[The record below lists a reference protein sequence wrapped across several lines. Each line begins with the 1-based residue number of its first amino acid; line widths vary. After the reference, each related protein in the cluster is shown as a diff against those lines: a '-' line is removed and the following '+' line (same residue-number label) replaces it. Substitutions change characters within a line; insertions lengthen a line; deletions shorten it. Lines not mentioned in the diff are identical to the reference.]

1 MLFNPLSANPTK
13 WSNALKQFVG
23 NLQKGQF
30 TCRCRECVKD
40 QVWGFSLA
48 APSRRSIFFPI
59 TVWKNVTKIRQWRRS
74 SVLLL
79 TLNKKNIVVYSS
91 KSSALTLGWN
101 YWYFQTNCLS
111 VFDHFV
117 KLALK
122 GLTFDLVKF
131 AASSYW

>member
-1 MLFNPLSANPTK
+1 MF
-13 WSNALKQFVG
+13 
-23 NLQKGQF
+23 
-30 TCRCRECVKD
+30 
-40 QVWGFSLA
+40 
-48 APSRRSIFFPI
+48 
-59 TVWKNVTKIRQWRRS
+59 
-74 SVLLL
+74 LLL

>member
-48 APSRRSIFFPI
+48 TPSRRSIFFPI